1 MNRFLVFQL
10 YGPFAAWGDV
20 AVGERRPSQERPGR
34 SAVLGLVAGAL
45 GIDRADDGAHAA
57 LDAGLGLAVWM
68 RALGRPLRD
77 YHTAQAGP
85 TRRKRV
91 YETRRQ
97 ELSSDDL
104 STIVSTRDYRVDA
117 HALAALYPRAGLR
130 WPLDAIAGALRHPH
144 FVPCLGRRACPPAL
158 PFAPRVLAA
167 DNALVAFR
175 AYMAESPTGPVSP
188 SADAVAHLYWDPDV
202 PAGLEPERTLIRR
215 DSPGSRYR
223 RQFRE
228 RDECVAAVPAAE
240 AAGAPA

>member
-1 MNRFLVFQL
+1 MTAFLVFQL

-45 GIDRADDGAHAA
+45 GIDRADDDGHAA
-57 LDAGLGLAVWM
+57 LDAGLGLAVWV

-97 ELSSDDL
+97 ELASEDL

-117 HALAALYPRAGLR
+117 HALAALHPRAGLR
-130 WPLDAIAGALRHPH
+130 WPLDTMADALRSPH
-144 FVPCLGRRACPPAL
+144 FMPCLGRRACPPAL
-158 PFAPRVLAA
+158 PFAPRVVAAETALA
-167 DNALVAFR
+167 AFR
-175 AYMAESPTGPVSP
+175 AYMAESP
-188 SADAVAHLYWDPDV
+188 AVPIPLHDDTMAHLYWDADI
-202 PAGLEPERTLIRR
+202 PAGLAPERTLIRR
-215 DSPGSRYR
+215 DAPGSRRR

-228 RDECVAAVPAAE
+228 RDECTAAVPAPHAE
-240 AAGAPA
+240 GAPA